1 MAQQLDYHEPVP
13 STAAIAGHPLHPM
26 LIPFPIA
33 SLVGALLADLA
44 YWGTDD
50 SFWAEAARWLTGFGL
65 VTGVLAAVLG
75 LVDFLTRKRIRDLSI
90 AWIHFLGNA
99 VAMVLALVSLLLRLD
114 DPEDAVVPQGLI
126 LSVLIAGILSLTGWL
141 GGEMSYRY
149 KIGVMDHSKE

>member
-1 MAQQLDYHEPVP
+1 MGQQYHEPVP

-33 SLVGALLADLA
+33 SLVGALLADFA

-50 SFWAEAARWLTGFGL
+50 TFWAEAARWLTGFGL

-75 LVDFLTRKRIRDLSI
+75 LIDFLTRQRIRQLSI
-90 AWIHFLGNA
+90 AWIHFLGNGGA
-99 VAMVLALVSLLLRLD
+99 LVLALISLLLRLD
-114 DPEDAVVPQGLI
+114 DVEDAVVPQGLI
-126 LSVLIAGILSLTGWL
+126 LSLLISAILSLTGWL

-149 KIGVMDHSKE
+149 KIGVVDHVGEG